1 MTSYIHSA
9 ASPPTYPPSSSSS
22 SSSTALYIGLTSLD
36 LQLNVK
42 LGVWLYHRAGCSSA
56 VSREKELKDREERGN
71 WIFDTCHFHSA
82 APCSLATHKDFSCH
96 SSACYHEWVQGLRNP
111 ITTTVSDPC
120 HHPYVCYSHVP
131 QIRKDVPISSFSFLQ
146 TSLPPP
152 FQSVCLIYEL
162 QLFSWTASVL
172 TILYIA

>member
-1 MTSYIHSA
+1 M
-9 ASPPTYPPSSSSS
+9 
-22 SSSTALYIGLTSLD
+22 ALPRGRLFLSC
-36 LQLNVK
+36 LQRKGN
-42 LGVWLYHRAGCSSA
+42 
-56 VSREKELKDREERGN
+56 SRIERSEGN

-96 SSACYHEWVQGLRNP
+96 SSACYHERAQGLRNP

-146 TSLPPP
+146 IGLPPP
-152 FQSVCLIYEL
+152 FQSVCLRYEL
-162 QLFSWTASVL
+162 QLLSWTASLL
-172 TILYIA
+172 TILYIVQLRLVGG